1 MDNILSFFYYF
12 LEGGVGG
19 GGRNRQYNSF
29 LQSEA
34 KFKKHFHIL
43 LIT

>member
-12 LEGGVGG
+12 LEGGGG
-19 GGRNRQYNSF
+19 GWNRQYNSF

-34 KFKKHFHIL
+34 NLRNIFISY
-43 LIT
+43 